1 MPKMKSHAPL
11 HALALLSPEEAAR
24 FERHLAACP
33 ACSAEVDSLRDA
45 AGRIGLAAA
54 PAAPPPG
61 LRARVL
67 EVAKRP
73 PAPTPAGPQVW
84 KDWRPSSA
92 EELLVVRRQ
101 TGDWETVKEG
111 VQAKR
116 LYVDPSRDA
125 VTMLVRMNPGARYVP
140 HRHAGPEQC
149 FVLEGDLREGA
160 HVFRAGDFQCA
171 APGSVHG
178 VQWTES
184 GCLLLIVSS
193 LHDELLA

>member
-1 MPKMKSHAPL
+1 MKTHAPL
-11 HALALLSPEEAAR
+11 YALDLLSPEQAAK
-24 FERHLAACP
+24 FERHLAVCP
-33 ACSAEVDSLRDA
+33 ACSAEVDRLRDA
-45 AGRIGLAAA
+45 AGRIGLAAP

-67 EVAKRP
+67 ELAKRP
-73 PAPTPAGPQVW
+73 PAATPAGPQVW

-92 EELLVVRRQ
+92 EELLVVRGQ

-125 VTMLVRMNPGARYVP
+125 VTMLVRMDPGARYVP

-149 FVLEGDLREGA
+149 YVLEGDLRDGV

-171 APGSVHG
+171 ASGSVHG
-178 VQWTES
+178 AQWTES